1 MDKARVLI
9 VDDHT
14 LFREGM
20 KALLSRQD
28 SVDIIGEAGNGAE
41 GIKKA
46 IELSPDVVLMDLN
59 MPDMTG
65 IEAIKRIL
73 EVKPETKILMLTVS
87 EDDEDLFSAVK
98 AGAMGYLLKNVDPE
112 RLVNSVHQVARGE
125 ATVSADLTDKIF
137 AELRAMSSRGEG
149 KEESAP
155 KDLLSKRESEILIHV
170 SHGESNKEIANALNI
185 AESTVKIHVQNILK
199 KLGLNSRV
207 QAAVY
212 AVERNLVPKKEDD
225 QVKL

>member
-20 KALLSRQD
+20 KALLSRQE
-28 SVDIIGEAGNGAE
+28 SVDIVGEAGSGAE
-41 GIKKA
+41 GIEKA
-46 IELSPDVVLMDLN
+46 IDLSPDVVLMDLN

-73 EVKPETKILMLTVS
+73 EVKPDIKILMLTVS

-98 AGAMGYLLKNVDPE
+98 AGAMGYLLKNVDSE
-112 RLVNSVHQVARGE
+112 HLVDSVHQVARGE
-125 ATVSADLTDKIF
+125 ATVSAALTDKIF
-137 AELRAMSSRGEG
+137 AEFRAMSSRGED
-149 KEESAP
+149 KKVSSP
-155 KDLLSKRESEILIHV
+155 KDLLSKRENEILIHV
-170 SHGESNKEIANALNI
+170 SQGESNKEIANALNI

-199 KLGLNSRV
+199 KLNLSSRV

-212 AVERNLVPKKEDD
+212 AVEKNMLPKKTDS
-225 QVKL
+225 